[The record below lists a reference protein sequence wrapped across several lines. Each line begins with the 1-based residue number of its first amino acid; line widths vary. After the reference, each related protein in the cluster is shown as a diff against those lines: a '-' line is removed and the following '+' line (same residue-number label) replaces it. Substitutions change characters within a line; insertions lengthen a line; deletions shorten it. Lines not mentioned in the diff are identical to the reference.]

1 MNLLDNI
8 IEHCHHRHQNP
19 LRQRKTIT
27 IPAVYFYNGA
37 PYNFTVY
44 CAHRQSILLNDLEDA
59 NISFMPIG
67 RAPHYDHG
75 PRTFGNERFLKRQTI
90 QDWHT
95 RRWQVSWGIQ
105 IYTGI
110 PSGTDGAHWHD
121 IEFKYETICAAPD
134 AVFTCISELVNAV
147 ENPLLTMTKD
157 GGLRFSCR
165 IADYLHPN
173 TELERLYIYKDTL
186 TSENLQQREVY
197 LTIFGEE
204 GYNTWDARFEI
215 LLGNL
220 LDPPLTVKKEIF
232 VPINALRV
240 VLHAPA
246 GKQLKRTATTVPLT
260 LGSHNLDLAKEAFV
274 TRCFSYVRQHNNI
287 HYWTRHTETDSEEN
301 ALLWECHGVVWVR
314 AATPNAELP
323 TISTQITDIWD
334 NTSILP
340 QIPATGLVESD
351 KALAIRE
358 GKLSPLAIRR
368 SPPVL
373 HKSEHI
379 QQTYSSTVKN
389 AVQIQHCFDQDVRI
403 LGSITEPTVGYNA
416 EVVSELLDSGSTC
429 INVPNTAL
437 VEEIEQY
444 YQQHYQK
451 QNLPPVTHYKPR
463 NHLWELVENI
473 PIKVRIEKPFQHG
486 NMCEDAER
494 CDALEKKG
502 GNPSESICPQC
513 PVYAVCQER
522 GFLSQFSAL
531 QQANIQISDIPNLF
545 FDPQYTE
552 IVKKMLKHETTER
565 LCIVIVN
572 DVSITDLFVKCELS
586 KDILEK
592 WSLQWQGDVLGN
604 FAKVL
609 LNLLTIKCK
618 SHRDAVNLI
627 RTAVQAF
634 ELQKE
639 KLIQQMCQ
647 VNVRGRV
654 VKRGTVDSENGKELA
669 RFSIDFEGGTSV
681 YIPLDNNTADK
692 LEANGLPFFLLKS
705 FRPNEDI
712 RIPMSITQAIRLGIL
727 DVETIESIHNFPTV
741 YPNPN
746 WTFWHQLKCFFDYY
760 TRDADAPIRLNN
772 NSLLFKIPP
781 RLHEH
786 VKRLL
791 LLSSTI
797 SEPHFRKA
805 FSDEKIEL
813 FRHETLPWGA
823 GNRIFQIRTKM
834 YPPETILD
842 YDNDWNSIRVSNTAQ
857 RFVSGIRAEIER
869 EPNVNHAIITVRN
882 ITALFEDVVEKENV
896 CSVTY
901 FTNIKEMVDSFEDA
915 QVVWILGAP
924 IRSINLLL
932 WRAQLLFGD
941 DKKPLS
947 YERDM
952 KSECYTDERLMD
964 IYEEVVVRKLTEIVK
979 HVRLTHSTD
988 KKIVLISAMA
998 LPDITDRPET
1008 LLFDWEDFEIAGG
1021 LHKLAETITTREHFE
1036 TEKTNLTAESGR
1048 EKVQQ
1053 VLGCSAVHAN
1063 RILNKLRGG
1072 NILRVSFQDQIISLL
1087 ADGEKKAIELIE
1099 AIEGHPTSVRNE
1111 LKRLVDIGE
1120 IVKVRRGVYALP

>member
-1 MNLLDNI
+1 MNLLDKL
-8 IEHCHHRHQNP
+8 IERCHHRHQNP

-27 IPAVYFYNGA
+27 IPAVFFYDGA

-44 CAHRQSILLNDLEDA
+44 CAHRQPMLLNDLEDT

-75 PRTFGNERFLKRQTI
+75 PRTFGKELFLKRQTM
-90 QDWHT
+90 QDWAT
-95 RRWQVSWGIQ
+95 RHWQASWGIQ

-121 IEFKYETICAAPD
+121 IEFKYKTICAAPD

-173 TELERLYIYKDTL
+173 TELERLYVYKDTL
-186 TSENLQQREVY
+186 TSKNLQQREVY

-220 LDPPLTVKKEIF
+220 LDPPLAVKKEIF
-232 VPINALRV
+232 VSIDALRA

-246 GKQLKRTATTVPLT
+246 EKQLKRTSTTVPLT
-260 LGSHNLDLAKEAFV
+260 LGSHSLDLAKEAFV
-274 TRCFSYVRQHNNI
+274 TRGFSFVRQHNNF
-287 HYWTRHTETDSEEN
+287 HYWTRHTETDSEAT
-301 ALLWECHGVVWVR
+301 ALLWERSGVVWVR
-314 AATPNAELP
+314 AVTPNTGLS
-323 TISTQITDIWD
+323 TIPTQITDIWD
-334 NTSILP
+334 NTGILP

-358 GKLSPLAIRR
+358 GKLSPLAVKR
-368 SPPVL
+368 SSPVL

-403 LGSITEPTVGYNA
+403 LGLITEPTVGNNA

-437 VEEIEQY
+437 VEEIEQHY
-444 YQQHYQK
+444 QHYRK

-473 PIKVRIEKPFQHG
+473 PTKVRVEKPFQHG
-486 NMCEDAER
+486 NMCEDAQR

-513 PVYAVCQER
+513 PVYTACQEH
-522 GFLSQFSAL
+522 GFLAQFSAL
-531 QQANIQISDIPNLF
+531 QRANIQISDIPNLF

-552 IVKKMLKHETTER
+552 IVEEMLKNETTER

-572 DVSITDLFVKCELS
+572 DISVSDLFVKYELS
-586 KDILEK
+586 NDILEK
-592 WSLQWQGDVLGN
+592 WSLHWEGDVLGN
-604 FAKVL
+604 FANVL
-609 LNLLTIKCK
+609 LNLLKVKCK
-618 SHRDAVNLI
+618 SHRDAVSLI

-639 KLIQQMCQ
+639 KLIEQMCQ

-654 VKRGTVDSENGKELA
+654 VKRGTVDAETGKELA
-669 RFSIDFEGGTSV
+669 RFSIEFEGGTSV
-681 YIPLDNNTADK
+681 YIPLDNNTTDTLQAK
-692 LEANGLPFFLLKS
+692 GLPFFRLKS

-712 RIPMSITQAIRLGIL
+712 RIPMSMPQAIRLGIL
-727 DVETIESIHNFPTV
+727 DVETVESIDKFPTV
-741 YPNPN
+741 CPNLN
-746 WTFWHQLKCFFDYY
+746 WTFWHQLKCFFDHY

-772 NSLLFKIPP
+772 NSLLFRIPP
-781 RLHEH
+781 RLHER

-791 LLSSTI
+791 LLSSNC
-797 SEPHFRKA
+797 SESHFRKV
-805 FSDEKIEL
+805 FSDEKIDVC
-813 FRHETLPWGA
+813 RHETLAWSA
-823 GNRIFQIRTKM
+823 GNRIFQIRTKL
-834 YPPETILD
+834 YPPRTILD
-842 YDNDWNSIRVSNTAQ
+842 YNNDWDSIRVSNIGQ
-857 RFVSGIRAEIER
+857 RFLSGIRAEIER
-869 EPNVNHAIITVRN
+869 DPNIKHAIITDKN
-882 ITALFEDVVEKENV
+882 ITTLLEDVVEKENV

-901 FTNIKEMVDSFEDA
+901 FTNMNAMADSFEDA
-915 QVVWILGAP
+915 QVVWILGALERP
-924 IRSINLLL
+924 ISLIW
-932 WRAQLLFGD
+932 WRAQLLFGN

-947 YERDM
+947 YERDTE
-952 KSECYTDERLMD
+952 SGCYTDERLQNL
-964 IYEEVVVRKLTEIVK
+964 YEEVIVRILTRVVK
-979 HVRLTHSTD
+979 HVKLTCYTD

-998 LPDITDRPET
+998 LPNITDRPET

-1021 LHKLAETITTREHFE
+1021 LHKLAEIITTREHFE
-1036 TEKTNLTAESGR
+1036 IEKTNLTAESGR
-1048 EKVQQ
+1048 DKVQQ
-1053 VLGCSAVHAN
+1053 VLGCSVIHAN

-1072 NILRVSFQDQIISLL
+1072 NIQRVSFRDQIISLL
-1087 ADGEKKAIELIE
+1087 ADGEKKATELIE

-1111 LKRLVDIGE
+1111 LKRLVDIGD
-1120 IVKVRRGVYALP
+1120 IVKVRRGVYALQ